1 MNTITKLIASV
12 IAGLILAT
20 LITVGLLIS
29 AGNAHAGMTSA
40 SAHTSTVYVER
51 GGHHGPGK
59 H

>member
-40 SAHTSTVYVER
+40 S
-51 GGHHGPGK
+51 K